1 MPRKKVREN
10 EKLKR
15 KNKELAHAAKEQSAH
30 KKPRKA
36 SNALWEVV
44 KNDERALYFS
54 QQTKTVKHRHK
65 KFLANDQELEEM
77 VLDIA
82 KRSSLKKEL
91 ALLNPNDQQEM
102 GRRLSK
108 VYGPQCA
115 RDLNAKRSSMQQAAK
130 TAFNECL
137 DEGTPITGK
146 QLRYVVQRQG
156 IFLHDEDVSDN
167 EQANKNKALNV
178 KNQRWRDIFDLFN
191 DKFIGNCLG
200 QKVWSA
206 ETRSL
211 KTISSLDGVTVSDE
225 AMIVILV
232 LNAEKKWLEQYKIN
246 KAGGKE
252 PPRDALRKYVLYSD
266 DAGGSCRFGGW
277 HKPGRLL
284 FKEIRSQIKKGR
296 SLETTKLAEEQCRD
310 RLFVKHDMEKKL
322 ASRKRKPKAKQP
334 KVDLVGA
341 AIGHGDDD
349 SDCEFEG
356 YESDDEA
363 NREMLAAAMAPAA
376 AAAPQRGSI

>member
-1 MPRKKVREN
+1 MK
-10 EKLKR
+10 KLKR
-15 KNKELAHAAKEQSAH
+15 KNKELNEAAKDQSAH
-30 KKPRKA
+30 KKQRKA
-36 SNALWEVV
+36 SGALWEVV
-44 KNDERALYFS
+44 KNDEMAPYFA
-54 QQTKTVKHRHK
+54 QQTKTVEYRTK
-65 KFLANDQELEEM
+65 KFLADEKELEEM
-77 VLDIA
+77 VMDIA
-82 KRSSLKKEL
+82 KRSTLKKEL

-130 TAFNECL
+130 TAFWECL
-137 DEGTPITGK
+137 DEGTPITGA
-146 QLRYVVQRQG
+146 QLRHVVQRQG

-178 KNQRWRDIFDLFN
+178 KNQRWRVIFDLFN

-200 QKVWSA
+200 QKVWSK

-266 DAGGSCRFGGW
+266 DAGGSCLFGGW
-277 HKPGRLL
+277 HKAGRLM

-296 SLETTKLAEEQCRD
+296 SLETTQLAEEQCRD
-310 RLFVKHDMEKKL
+310 RLFVKHGMEQKL

-356 YESDDEA
+356 YESDEDA
-363 NREMLAAAMAPAA
+363 KQLLAAAMAPPAAPA
-376 AAAPQRGSI
+376 AAAPQVRQI